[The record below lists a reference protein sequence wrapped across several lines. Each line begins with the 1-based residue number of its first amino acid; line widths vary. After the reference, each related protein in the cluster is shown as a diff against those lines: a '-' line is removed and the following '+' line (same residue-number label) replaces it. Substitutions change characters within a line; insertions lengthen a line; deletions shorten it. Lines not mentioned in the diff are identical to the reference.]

1 MRRRLMSTQDQRTA
15 VVTGGGTGLGR
26 GITRALAAD
35 GYRVAVVGRRQEV
48 LDVVAEETGAHVV
61 VADLTDPAQVER
73 AAGEIVAALGA
84 PVDAL
89 VLNAGGSDRRPVE
102 TLAEL
107 AEHWSRTVSQNVLS
121 AVLLEHA
128 LRPHLRRPG
137 GRVVVVTSAAA
148 RSGGGPV
155 AYGASKAALNRWVVA
170 LASEL
175 GTQGITAN
183 ALAPGFVPDTGLYPD
198 DLDPEWIARVASGI
212 AVGRVGTP
220 NDIADAVRW
229 LVSPAA
235 GFVNGTVVE
244 VDGGRP
250 VRV

>member
-1 MRRRLMSTQDQRTA
+1 MRNVRLACCPVQPAGLATVLSRRRADPVTTRGNGPRLVTLSMRRRLMSTQDQRTA

-48 LDVVAEETGAHVV
+48 LDLVAEETGAHVV
-61 VADLTDPAQVER
+61 VADLTDPTQVER
-73 AAGEIVAALGA
+73 AAGEIVVALGA

-107 AEHWSRTVSQNVLS
+107 AEHWSRTLSQNVLS

-137 GRVVVVTSAAA
+137 GRVVAVTSAAA
-148 RSGGGPV
+148 
-155 AYGASKAALNRWVVA
+155 
-170 LASEL
+170 
-175 GTQGITAN
+175 
-183 ALAPGFVPDTGLYPD
+183 
-198 DLDPEWIARVASGI
+198 
-212 AVGRVGTP
+212 
-220 NDIADAVRW
+220 
-229 LVSPAA
+229 
-235 GFVNGTVVE
+235 
-244 VDGGRP
+244 
-250 VRV
+250 

>member
-1 MRRRLMSTQDQRTA
+1 MSTQDQRTA

-89 VLNAGGSDRRPVE
+89 VLNAGGSDRGPVE

-137 GRVVVVTSAAA
+137 GRVVAVTSAAA
-148 RSGGGPV
+148 RSGGGGV
-155 AYGASKAALNRWVVA
+155 AYGSSKAAVNRWIQA
-170 LASEL
+170 LASQVGSE
-175 GTQGITAN
+175 GITAN
-183 ALAPGFVPDTGLYPD
+183 ALAPGFVPDTELYD
-198 DLDPEWIARVASGI
+198 GGMDPAWTERVARGI

-220 NDIADAVRW
+220 EDIADAVRW
-229 LVSPAA
+229 LVSPGA
-235 GFVNGTVVE
+235 GFVNGTVLE
-244 VDGGRP
+244 VDGGRV

>member
-1 MRRRLMSTQDQRTA
+1 MSETSGRTA
-15 VVTGGGTGLGR
+15 VVTGGGTGIGR
-26 GITRALAAD
+26 AVARMLTAE
-35 GYRVAVVGRRQEV
+35 GYRVAVLGRRRDVLEEV
-48 LDVVAEETGAHVV
+48 ARETGGVAVS
-61 VADLTDPAQVER
+61 ADLSRPSDVSR
-73 AAGEIVAALGA
+73 AAGEVVEALGT
-84 PVDAL
+84 VDAL
-89 VLNAGGSDRRPVE
+89 VLNAGGGHRGPQD
-102 TLAEL
+102 TLEQVAD
-107 AEHWSRTVSQNVLS
+107 HWTATMAQNLLP

-137 GRVVVVTSAAA
+137 GRVLVVTSAAA

-175 GTQGITAN
+175 GAQGITAN

-198 DLDPEWIARVASGI
+198 DLDPEWIERVASGI

-220 NDIADAVRW
+220 DDIADAVRW